1 MQCINPSISLAES
14 WVHIALPVLMQAVFV
29 NLRILPEL
37 QHGHPKMTTTTIE
50 HFNHLIHESPKIK
63 IKTKQ
68 AYTHVSCVYVCV
80 CVCVCVCVLAC
91 VRCVYVHACRV

>member
-50 HFNHLIHESPKIK
+50 HFNHLYSRIPIKPNKHIHMFR
-63 IKTKQ
+63 
-68 AYTHVSCVYVCV
+68 VCM
-80 CVCVCVCVLAC
+80 CVCVCVLRAY